1 MNETV
6 NKEKIVEVVIN
17 EKGTALDRTFDY
29 ILPAELALKASPGK
43 IALVPFG
50 KSNKKREA
58 FIMSVKS
65 DAKKDIVLK
74 EVADIFEPAMPITD
88 AQLKICDFLREEYF
102 CTYSDALSCALPK
115 FARKTGKEQYKSS
128 ISLSE
133 KYKTKEEY
141 LSEIKSNAR
150 AQRLAI
156 ELLNEEFQDLDE
168 FKKINN
174 ISGDAIK
181 KLQEKNLITIIR
193 NEFYDT
199 HYGSNNIKKQNAN
212 ILSDEQKKVLDE
224 YYKSDKNNFL
234 LHGITGS
241 GKTEVYLNMIQD
253 ALDRG
258 RQALYLL
265 PEIALT
271 AQTVARIKER
281 FGDCAV
287 IHSRLSQGERY
298 YQYKKIASGEA
309 KVILGA
315 RSALFYPYKD
325 LGIIVL
331 DECHEESYK
340 STSSPRYDSIEIA
353 EYMSEL
359 SGAKL
364 VLGSATPLIESYYY
378 AACGKYHLLNLPN
391 RIFNRELPNINI
403 IDMRQELKGG
413 NKSVFSS
420 ILENCIQKALDKRE
434 QAILF
439 LNRRGMYTYV
449 FCRKCGYSERC
460 PSCDVALTYHS
471 DIKKLMCHY
480 CGYEKDLE
488 THCPECG
495 SDKIRHMGTGTQ
507 KIESEILSKFPY
519 ARIIRMDKDTTST
532 KYAFDEIT
540 ENFKNHKADLL
551 IGTQMVVKGF
561 DFPLV
566 SVVGVVL
573 ADMALNMPDIYSSF
587 RAFCLAY
594 QAAGRCGREK
604 GGGDVIIQTYSPEHY
619 VIKHIH
625 AYDYEGF
632 YKDEIKY
639 RKKLSYPPFSQMY
652 GFYFIDENEEKAK
665 NTAYEFAQS
674 LIDEIKDE
682 QCRLIKIYRPAKP
695 EVSYINN
702 KYIFHVIV
710 KTSAEK
716 NIKNA
721 MKIVY
726 NNIIHKNNIHAYMQK
741 NSGV

>member
-6 NKEKIVEVVIN
+6 KKEKIVEVVIN
-17 EKGTALDRTFDY
+17 EKGTAFNRAFDY
-29 ILPAELALKASPGK
+29 ILPSRLECKAGAGK

-88 AQLKICDFLREEYF
+88 AQLKICNFLREEYF
-102 CTYSDALSCALPK
+102 CTYADALSCALPK
-115 FARKTGKEQYKSS
+115 CARKMGKEQYKSS
-128 ISLSE
+128 ISLSG

-150 AQRLAI
+150 SQRLAV
-156 ELLNEEFQDLDE
+156 ELLDEQFQNLDE

-174 ISGDAIK
+174 ISTDTIK
-181 KLQEKNLITIIR
+181 KLHEKNLITIIK

-199 HYGSNNIKKQNAN
+199 HYGKNNIEKQSAN
-212 ILSDEQKKVLDE
+212 ILSEDQKKVLDE
-224 YYKSDKNNFL
+224 YYTCDKEKFL

-241 GKTEVYLNMIQD
+241 GKTEVYLRMIED
-253 ALDRG
+253 AVKNG

-281 FGDCAV
+281 FGSCAV
-287 IHSRLSQGERY
+287 IHSRLAEGERY
-298 YQYKKIASGEA
+298 YQYKRIASGEA
-309 KVILGA
+309 KVVLGA
-315 RSALFYPYKD
+315 RSALFYPYKN

-340 STSSPRYDSIEIA
+340 STSSPRYDSIEVA
-353 EYMSEL
+353 EYLSEIYC
-359 SGAKL
+359 AKL

-378 AACGKYHLLNLPN
+378 ADCGKYQLLKLPN
-391 RIFNRELPNINI
+391 RIFNRALPNINI
-403 IDMRQELKGG
+403 IDMRQELKDG
-413 NKSVFSS
+413 NRSVFSS
-420 ILENCIQKALDKRE
+420 FLENCIQNALDKRE

-471 DIKKLMCHY
+471 DLKKLMCHY
-480 CGYEKDLE
+480 CGYEKDLQ

-495 SDKIRHMGTGTQ
+495 SDKIRHMGVGTQ
-507 KIESEILSKFPY
+507 RIESEILQKFPY

-532 KYAFDEIT
+532 KYAFDDIT
-540 ENFKNHKADLL
+540 NNFKNHKADIL

-619 VIKHIH
+619 VIKHIEN
-625 AYDYEGF
+625 YDYEGF
-632 YKDEIKY
+632 YNDEIKY
-639 RKKLSYPPFSQMY
+639 RKKLHYPPFSQMY
-652 GFYFIDENEEKAK
+652 GFYFMDESEEKAQ
-665 NTAYEFAQS
+665 NAACEFAEG
-674 LIDEIKDE
+674 LIDKIKNE
-682 QCRLIKIYRPAKP
+682 KFRMIKIYKPAKP

-721 MKIVY
+721 MKLVY
-726 NNIIHKNNIHAYMQK
+726 NNIIHKNNIFAYMQK